1 MKNKPLC
8 SKKRLYDASSRLKL
22 ALPEWLVQQN
32 NSSEGDAKETEEG
45 VIDLSKPT
53 FFYEL
58 RQTAPHAE
66 S

>member
-1 MKNKPLC
+1 
-8 SKKRLYDASSRLKL
+8 
-22 ALPEWLVQQN
+22 LVQQN